1 VAWSKVLSF
10 TDPFPYTAAIRAAN
24 MQIFPTVKGEF
35 RAELTQVTLRKVWM
49 QRFNENLPRVH
60 KGMIRRGRRVFTFL
74 TEHQPEVYNR
84 GRLLSL
90 GEICAENFEVQHAR
104 TSGDFRMEGISLGPE
119 DFGAACKTIVGCEL
133 DTERRERF
141 IQPNPD
147 LMERLLKLHE
157 LAGSF
162 AKNAP
167 ELLEIPGVVQALEE
181 QLVHVLVRCLADGIV
196 STRINNTLRHKIIIA
211 RFEEFLEANPNTPL
225 YLTDVC
231 AAVGAAERT
240 LRAACEEH
248 VGMGP
253 IRYLTL
259 RRMHLAR
266 RALER
271 AVPSMTRVTQIA
283 TDHGFWELGRF
294 SVAYRTLFGEMPSET
309 LNRPPSD
316 SRGVSHRP
324 KPEQYLINRGRI
336 LNRRQSA
343 KRLSVRT
350 LRSERSTPAK
360 CQ

>member
-1 VAWSKVLSF
+1 LLVLFYNDRLHSLTQAAPGGVLKVAWSKVLSF
-10 TDPFPYTAAIRAAN
+10 TDPFPYTAAIRAAD

-49 QRFNENLPRVH
+49 QRFSENLPRVH

-74 TEHQPEVYNR
+74 TERQAEVYNR

-104 TSGDFRMEGISLGPE
+104 TSGDFGMGGVSLRPE
-119 DFGAACKTIVGCEL
+119 DYGAVCKAIVGCEL

-157 LAGSF
+157 LAGGI
-162 AKNAP
+162 AKNSP
-167 ELLEIPGVVQALEE
+167 ELFEIPEVVRTLEE

-196 STRINNTLRHKIIIA
+196 STSNRNTLRQKIIIA

-259 RRMHLAR
+259 RRMHLAH

-271 AVPSMTRVTQIA
+271 AVPSVAKVTQIA

-309 LNRPPSD
+309 LNKPPSD
-316 SRGVSHRP
+316 SRGLSRRP
-324 KPEQYLINRGRI
+324 SSLHG
-336 LNRRQSA
+336 
-343 KRLSVRT
+343 LSNI
-350 LRSERSTPAK
+350 
-360 CQ
+360 